1 MSSSE
6 RLAGGSVLKARPTD
20 RGADRLC
27 DAPPTV
33 VACPSGNPRPRP
45 HHERLSGQNPSRSA
59 PLQLRARNLLPS
71 VLGVGFRQA
80 DDLVM
85 ALALIWLA
93 HIGMDRLLGFGLK
106 YDDRFTHTTSAMMG
120 HAPIRRSQ
128 PPRPSELM
136 LDLRAV
142 TSPPTKADSRH
153 ATLATRD
160 GAVTNPTR

>member
-1 MSSSE
+1 
-6 RLAGGSVLKARPTD
+6 
-20 RGADRLC
+20 
-27 DAPPTV
+27 
-33 VACPSGNPRPRP
+33 
-45 HHERLSGQNPSRSA
+45 
-59 PLQLRARNLLPS
+59 
-71 VLGVGFRQA
+71 
-80 DDLVM
+80 M